1 MEVFGVCRFPWL
13 EVKVD
18 WENYVTALNLVTGQH
33 YTTEELFAFSEK
45 IWNLTRAF
53 WTREVDGF
61 GRAYDQ
67 PPARMFEPMPDG
79 PTAGARVTQAMVD
92 QLLDGY
98 YRAYH
103 WDQNGLPTAERL
115 REVGLGSVADDLVK
129 RGRILD

>member
-1 MEVFGVCRFPWL
+1 M
-13 EVKVD
+13 KVD

-33 YTTEELFAFSEK
+33 YTTEGLFAFSEK
-45 IWNLTRAF
+45 VWNLTRAF

-98 YRAYH
+98 YQAYQ
-103 WDQNGLPTAERL
+103 WDQNGLPTVQRL
-115 REVGLGSVADDLVK
+115 REVGLDYVADDLVK
-129 RGRILD
+129 RGRIPG